1 MDKMDLIT
9 KVIPGLLVV
18 GIVWFNM
25 RKLQRNLNAMKQQHC
40 SGSCHNCA
48 HSAGCTSAQKK
59 IQIKK
64 HKIL

>member
-25 RKLQRNLNAMKQQHC
+25 RKLQRNLNAISIAAALAIIAPIVPDALPHR
-40 SGSCHNCA
+40 
-48 HSAGCTSAQKK
+48 KK

>member
-1 MDKMDLIT
+1 MDLIT

-40 SGSCHNCA
+40 GGPGLNWG
-48 HSAGCTSAQKK
+48 HSAGCTTAQKENTDK
-59 IQIKK
+59 EA
-64 HKIL
+64 

>member
-18 GIVWFNM
+18 CIVWYNM

-40 SGSCHNCA
+40 DGSCHNCA

-59 IQIKK
+59 ENTEKEA
-64 HKIL
+64 

>member
-40 SGSCHNCA
+40 SGSCHNY
-48 HSAGCTSAQKK
+48 GCTSAQKENTDK
-59 IQIKK
+59 EA
-64 HKIL
+64 

>member
-1 MDKMDLIT
+1 MDLIT

-40 SGSCHNCA
+40 SGSCH
-48 HSAGCTSAQKK
+48 KD
-59 IQIKK
+59 
-64 HKIL
+64 

>member
-25 RKLQRNLNAMKQQHC
+25 RKLQRNLNAMKHQHC

-48 HSAGCTSAQKK
+48 HSAGCTSAQKDNTDK
-59 IQIKK
+59 EA
-64 HKIL
+64 